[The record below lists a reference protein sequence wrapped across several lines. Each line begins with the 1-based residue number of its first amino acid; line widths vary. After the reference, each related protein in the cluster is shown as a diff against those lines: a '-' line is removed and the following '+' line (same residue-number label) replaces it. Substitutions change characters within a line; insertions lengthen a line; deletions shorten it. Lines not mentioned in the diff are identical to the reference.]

1 MTDTPMSPERAA
13 EQDRRNRYE
22 KYWGIEEI
30 EPGEGYGDS
39 QLNFGFECYEL
50 GWQAS
55 REQALE
61 EAAKIC
67 EGLVDECSKA
77 RETRPN
83 CHNLDAQKIRELK
96 ESQ

>member
-13 EQDRRNRYE
+13 PTVEDALRLIR
-22 KYWGIEEI
+22 KIEAC
-30 EPGEGYGDS
+30 EGNAAK
-39 QLNFGFECYEL
+39 LILLRHF
-50 GWQAS
+50 AVKV

-61 EAAKIC
+61 EAARVC
-67 EGLVDECSKA
+67 EELVEECSKS

-83 CHNLDAQKIRELK
+83 CHNLDAQIIRELK

>member
-13 EQDRRNRYE
+13 FE
-22 KYWGIEEI
+22 KW
-30 EPGEGYGDS
+30 
-39 QLNFGFECYEL
+39 LAFGKWDDKQPVDTPSAYA
-50 GWQAS
+50 WAAWRAS
-55 REQALE
+55 RDRALE
-61 EAAKIC
+61 ETAKIC

-77 RETRPN
+77 RESRTN